1 VPDRY
6 TIRLEGRTFD
16 PTGIR
21 SIEAVA
27 AEFPG
32 DDRLD
37 IVVEMRNVPDRTV
50 TLATRI
56 DATNRT
62 LLDALKRT
70 ITAHTRPR

>member
-1 VPDRY
+1 MPDRY

-16 PTGIR
+16 PTGVR
-21 SIEAVA
+21 AIEAVA

-32 DDRLD
+32 DDA
-37 IVVEMRNVPDRTV
+37 IEVVVAMRGGRDRTV

-56 DATNRT
+56 DAHDRT